1 MNFIREILII
11 IVIINFDKFLIIY
24 IIIICFFR
32 RAYSLY
38 LFSYVYHGKNNYD
51 EGVYYVGIIKEFL
64 VLIIHF
70 FPLIIFILNLIIF
83 I

>member
-1 MNFIREILII
+1 MSYL
-11 IVIINFDKFLIIY
+11 
-24 IIIICFFR
+24 IIICFIR

-38 LFSYVYHGKNNYD
+38 LFSYTLHGRNNYE
-51 EGVYYVGIIKEFL
+51 EGIYNIGEVKEFL

-70 FPLIIFILNLIIF
+70 FPLIIIILNLIIF